1 MEQKDEVTSDNFD
14 SISTKELRFCQL
26 VLKGLSHHGMSFP
39 EAQAQ
44 TPPHHPHP
52 LPAQKPGFVE
62 PEDYKIWR
70 ALFKKK
76 NTKLQTQ
83 N

>member
-1 MEQKDEVTSDNFD
+1 MEHKDEVTSDNFD
-14 SISTKELRFCQL
+14 SISTKELRFCQR

-39 EAQAQ
+39 KAQAQ
-44 TPPHHPHP
+44 TPPHS
-52 LPAQKPGFVE
+52 QEPGFVE
-62 PEDYKIWR
+62 PEAYKIWW
-70 ALFKKK
+70 ALSKKK